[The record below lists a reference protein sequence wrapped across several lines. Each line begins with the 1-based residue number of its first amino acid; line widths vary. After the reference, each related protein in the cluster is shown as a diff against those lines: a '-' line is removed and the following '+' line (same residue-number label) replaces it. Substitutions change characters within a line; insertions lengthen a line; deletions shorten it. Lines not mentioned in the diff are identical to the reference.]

1 MGQEEVA
8 FCNENVVLE
17 KAKRLLWRDRRR
29 STVEETGG
37 ARAESGVCAAEEGAR
52 FDRVDTVRADEVN
65 NTVIAPTGSTVSLSV
80 TLARKLAAGTE
91 RGGDA
96 AERRSDRLRAERDAI
111 RRIEPRVAT
120 IVQRGGERR
129 CVRESFEAVGHPCDS
144 RGVRSTV
151 VDASSSLEPRM
162 PATSLQRLVRRA
174 TTKTN

>member
-91 RGGDA
+91 RGGRRRRAPFRPSSCRARCDSEDRA
-96 AERRSDRLRAERDAI
+96 SRRHDRATRRRASLRSRELRGRRSSMRFPRCAVHCRRRVLVARAAHARD
-111 RRIEPRVAT
+111 
-120 IVQRGGERR
+120 
-129 CVRESFEAVGHPCDS
+129 
-144 RGVRSTV
+144 
-151 VDASSSLEPRM
+151 
-162 PATSLQRLVRRA
+162 
-174 TTKTN
+174 